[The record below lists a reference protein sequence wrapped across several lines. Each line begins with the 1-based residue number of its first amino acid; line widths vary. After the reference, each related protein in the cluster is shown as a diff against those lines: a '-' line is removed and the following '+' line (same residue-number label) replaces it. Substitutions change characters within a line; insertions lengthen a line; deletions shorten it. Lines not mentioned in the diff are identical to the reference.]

1 MIQNRENGV
10 QDFYQNFE
18 AYIEGFG
25 KLDGEFWMGLL
36 LKNKKSLHNTITV
49 KFILKVCS
57 FCTSSQELE
66 ISSLGSI

>member
-1 MIQNRENGV
+1 MIQNRKNGV

-36 LKNKKSLHNTITV
+36 LKNKK
-49 KFILKVCS
+49 KF
-57 FCTSSQELE
+57 T
-66 ISSLGSI
+66 